1 MIRDW
6 VRNDLQQLLLRVD
19 GSNGEAMEEL
29 DHETSESLEGTWDA
43 NGWADFD
50 EDAFGGVD
58 VDLKFACLVDWRV
71 EEGKETL
78 RIVSICC
85 DVGS

>member
-1 MIRDW
+1 MK
-6 VRNDLQQLLLRVD
+6 
-19 GSNGEAMEEL
+19 EL
-29 DHETSESLEGTWDA
+29 DHETSKSFESTR
-43 NGWADFD
+43 NSNSWADFD
-50 EDAFGGVD
+50 EDSFGGVD